1 MVGPEQESFGNGRP
15 RLPWSAEEVALV
27 VADYFSMFEEHLTT
41 GHTDK
46 AAQRSAL
53 STQVA
58 RSDKSIEFKHCN
70 ISAVLS
76 ELGLPWLPGYAPL
89 HHYQRILIEEVEAQF
104 DRISVLSNSTTA
116 PARVA
121 PNTSLDKIFANRPE
135 LTMGAAGGRPLE
147 RLVRKFNPAV
157 RDERNRALGL
167 AGEEFVIEVEK
178 RRLYEAGRRN
188 LKDDV
193 VWISRDEGDGAGYD
207 IRSIDPKTGTELFIE
222 VKTTRGAKT
231 TPFFLTRNEEAVSR
245 ERPKEWRLYR
255 VFEFAAAP
263 RIFVLPPPLDGAVNL
278 TPAIWS
284 ASFR

>member
-1 MVGPEQESFGNGRP
+1 
-15 RLPWSAEEVALV
+15 
-27 VADYFSMFEEHLTT
+27 
-41 GHTDK
+41 
-46 AAQRSAL
+46 
-53 STQVA
+53 
-58 RSDKSIEFKHCN
+58 
-70 ISAVLS
+70 
-76 ELGLPWLPGYAPL
+76 
-89 HHYQRILIEEVEAQF
+89 
-104 DRISVLSNSTTA
+104 LSNSTTA